1 MAQRELATRSAYS
14 RRSRSEILSRPVALD
29 LQSLDSKEKNF
40 WTVSS
45 FELESMVSPLNII
58 QVRRGV
64 SILLDGIDKF
74 QSNTRKMIIK
84 NRRKFQ
90 RIANATF
97 SK

>member
-1 MAQRELATRSAYS
+1 MAQRELTTRSALS
-14 RRSRSEILSRPVALD
+14 RRSRAEILSSPVALD

-40 WTVSS
+40 WTVSG
-45 FELESMVSPLNII
+45 FEFESMVGLLNII

-84 NRRKFQ
+84 SRQKFQ
-90 RIANATF
+90 QIVSATII
-97 SK
+97 

>member
-1 MAQRELATRSAYS
+1 MAQTELATRSAYS
-14 RRSRSEILSRPVALD
+14 RRSRAEILSGPVALD

-40 WTVSS
+40 WTVSGFK
-45 FELESMVSPLNII
+45 FECMVGLLNII

-74 QSNTRKMIIK
+74 HYNTKKMMIK

>member
-1 MAQRELATRSAYS
+1 
-14 RRSRSEILSRPVALD
+14 
-29 LQSLDSKEKNF
+29 
-40 WTVSS
+40 
-45 FELESMVSPLNII
+45 MVSLLNII

-90 RIANATF
+90 RIAKATF
-97 SK
+97 LK

>member
-14 RRSRSEILSRPVALD
+14 RRSRSEILSSPVALD
-29 LQSLDSKEKNF
+29 LQSLYSKEKNF
-40 WTVSS
+40 WTVSD
-45 FELESMVSPLNII
+45 FEFESMVGLLNII

-74 QSNTRKMIIK
+74 QSNTRQMIIK
-84 NRRKFQ
+84 NRWKFQ

>member
-1 MAQRELATRSAYS
+1 MAQTELATRSAYS
-14 RRSRSEILSRPVALD
+14 RRSRAEILSGPVALD

-40 WTVSS
+40 WTVSG
-45 FELESMVSPLNII
+45 FEFESMVGLLNII

>member
-45 FELESMVSPLNII
+45 FELESMVSLLNII

>member
-1 MAQRELATRSAYS
+1 MAQTELATRSAYS
-14 RRSRSEILSRPVALD
+14 RRSRAEVLSGPVALD

-40 WTVSS
+40 WTVSG
-45 FELESMVSPLNII
+45 FKFESMVGLLNII

-74 QSNTRKMIIK
+74 HYNTKKMMIK